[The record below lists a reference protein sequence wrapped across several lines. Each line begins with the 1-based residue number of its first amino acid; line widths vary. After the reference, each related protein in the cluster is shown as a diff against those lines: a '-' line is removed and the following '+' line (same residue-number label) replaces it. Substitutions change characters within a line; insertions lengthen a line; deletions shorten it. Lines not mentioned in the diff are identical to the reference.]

1 MMAVEFARRGTV
13 GIITVDNPPVNA
25 LAHAVRQGLIQ
36 ALEKALADGDVK
48 ALVLWCEGRTFIA
61 GADIGEFGKLPQ
73 APQLMD
79 VVRAF
84 DKSQKPVVAAI
95 HGTALGGGL
104 ELALACNYRVAL
116 RSSKCGLP
124 EVKLGIIPGGGGTQR
139 LPRLIGVQRAL
150 DMITSGEPV
159 GGTEA
164 LALGLVDVLV
174 EGDLLG
180 AAVDFARRIQNQ
192 LPLPRVS
199 ERNDHVEGARQH
211 PELFD
216 AAAKALA
223 RRARGAEAPLRGLDA
238 VRAAV
243 DLPFEE
249 GLRRERDLIK
259 EAFASPESAALRHVF
274 FAERAAARVPDIGRE
289 IRAQAVA
296 SAAVIGAG
304 TMGGGIAMTLANAG
318 IPVRL
323 VDSERTV
330 VEKGMATI
338 AGNYAASVKKGRLS
352 QAEMDARMGIITPAT
367 GWDGI
372 ESVDLVIEAVFEEM
386 GLKQEVFARLDAV
399 CKPGTILATNTST
412 LNVDAIAR
420 ATKHPDQVVGL
431 HFFSPANVMR
441 LLEIVRGQ
449 ETAKVVV
456 ATAMKLARDIGKV
469 GVLVGV
475 CDGFVGNRMLHKYF
489 REAHFLIEEGALLG
503 QVDRVM
509 TEFGMAMGP
518 FVTSDLAGIDV
529 GWRIRKA
536 KGPRPREERYF
547 GTLPDRL
554 AEEGRYG
561 QKTGRGYYRYEA
573 GQRTPLPDPA
583 VDELISRVSE
593 EVGIRRHPVSDQEVL
608 ERCLYATV
616 NEGAKILEEKI
627 ALRAS
632 DIDTVW
638 IHGYGFPPH
647 RGGPM
652 FHADQI
658 GLGRILDR
666 IRELRRT
673 HGEMWQPAAL
683 LERLVAEGKGF
694 ASLDQ

>member
-1 MMAVEFARRGTV
+1 MDAVEFGKRGTV

-25 LAHAVRQGLIQ
+25 LGQAVREGLMR
-36 ALEKALADGDVK
+36 ALARGLADSEVK
-48 ALVLWCEGRTFIA
+48 SLVLWCKGRTFIA
-61 GADIGEFGKLPQ
+61 GADITEFGKPPQ
-73 APQLMD
+73 EPVLGE

-84 DKSQKPVVAAI
+84 DDSEKPVIAAI

-104 ELALACNYRVAL
+104 ELALACNYRLAL
-116 RSSKCGLP
+116 ASAKCGLP

-139 LPRLIGVQRAL
+139 LPRLIGVEGAL
-150 DMITSGEPV
+150 DMITSGDPMSSA
-159 GGTEA
+159 EA
-164 LALGLVDVLV
+164 LALGLVDALV
-174 EGDLLG
+174 GGDLLAG
-180 AAVDFARRIQNQ
+180 AVEFAQTVQDRR
-192 LPLPRVS
+192 PLPRVS
-199 ERNDHVEGARQH
+199 ERNDHIERARQH

-216 AAAKALA
+216 VAAKGVA
-223 RRARGAEAPLRGLDA
+223 RRSRGAEAPLRSLAA
-238 VRAAV
+238 VKAAV

-249 GLRRERDLIK
+249 GLRRERVLIM

-274 FAERAAARVPDIGRE
+274 FAERAAGKVPDIGKE
-289 IRAQAVA
+289 IPAQAVA

-318 IPVRL
+318 IAVRL
-323 VDSERTV
+323 VDREPTV
-330 VEKGMATI
+330 VDKGLATI
-338 AGNYAASVKKGRLS
+338 TGNYAASVKKGRLS
-352 QAEMDARMGIITPAT
+352 QAEMDARMARIAPAT
-367 GWDGI
+367 SWDGI
-372 ESVDLVIEAVFEEM
+372 GSVDLVIEAVFEDM
-386 GLKQEVFARLDAV
+386 GLKQEVFARLDAA
-399 CKPGTILATNTST
+399 CKPDAILATNTST

-420 ATKHPDQVVGL
+420 ATKRPGQVIGL

-449 ETAKVVV
+449 ETTKVVV

-489 REAHFLIEEGALLG
+489 REALFLVEEGALLG

-509 TEFGMAMGP
+509 TELGMAMGP
-518 FVTSDLAGIDV
+518 FATGDLAGIDV

-536 KGPRPREERYF
+536 KGPLPRDERYF

-554 AEEGRYG
+554 AEMGRYG

-573 GQRTPLPDPA
+573 GSRTPIPDPE
-583 VDELISRVSE
+583 VDELLRGVSE
-593 EVGIRRHPVSDQEVL
+593 QLGITRRQVSDQEVL
-608 ERCLYATV
+608 ERCLYAMI

-652 FHADQI
+652 YHADQI
-658 GLGRILDR
+658 GLGKILGR

-673 HGEMWQPAAL
+673 HGEMWRPAAL
-683 LERLVAEGKGF
+683 LERLAAEGRGF